1 MTDKN
6 GRNTTGTRS
15 RKKSARKL
23 SLGKRVDVYSILF
36 NSFDLFVESL
46 FKILRKAPEGNFPA
60 EAVAERFAIEA
71 ELLTTIFTGRMTD
84 STIPVPGWN
93 GGGLGRRL
101 RARFALDLLALKP
114 EDAEL
119 YEEDEDI
126 VHFGMLKLVEEMQDL
141 ALKILF
147 DKDDSKV
154 EGQSRRLHDCFAKW
168 SELLS
173 NSSEPLPSQ
182 C

>member
-1 MTDKN
+1 M
-6 GRNTTGTRS
+6 
-15 RKKSARKL
+15 
-23 SLGKRVDVYSILF
+23 
-36 NSFDLFVESL
+36 
-46 FKILRKAPEGNFPA
+46 
-60 EAVAERFAIEA
+60 AERFAIEA

-147 DKDDSKV
+147 RQGRQQGRGPEPASARLLCEVVRASLKFLGAVAKSV
-154 EGQSRRLHDCFAKW
+154 LGGCRRPIPIF
-168 SELLS
+168 
-173 NSSEPLPSQ
+173 
-182 C
+182 

>member
-1 MTDKN
+1 M
-6 GRNTTGTRS
+6 
-15 RKKSARKL
+15 
-23 SLGKRVDVYSILF
+23 
-36 NSFDLFVESL
+36 
-46 FKILRKAPEGNFPA
+46 
-60 EAVAERFAIEA
+60 AERFAIEA

-147 DKDDSKV
+147 DKDEQGRGPEPASARLLCEVVRASLKFLGAVAKSVLGGCRRPNPIFD
-154 EGQSRRLHDCFAKW
+154 ESR
-168 SELLS
+168 
-173 NSSEPLPSQ
+173 
-182 C
+182 